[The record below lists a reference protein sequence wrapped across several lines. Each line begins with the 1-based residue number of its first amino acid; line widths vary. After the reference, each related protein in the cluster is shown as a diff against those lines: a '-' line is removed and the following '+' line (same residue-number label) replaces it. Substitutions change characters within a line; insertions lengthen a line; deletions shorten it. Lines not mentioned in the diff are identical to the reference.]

1 MFFNASTCT
10 VEGNA
15 HLARCL
21 MRMPLGA
28 WASRPRPAYRVIII
42 IAGEKYAFSTGRER
56 DAHAPIGIRIGS
68 WLYAHAHSG
77 AALTIFVSFVKSSFA
92 ALCIFQYRKSTLFL
106 RVFVFNNIKLCISVP
121 LCLQTIPVAGLYT
134 PYSADSVT
142 GVTVGCHR
150 GDRVITVVR

>member
-42 IAGEKYAFSTGRER
+42 IAGEKYAFSTGRGR
-56 DAHAPIGIRIGS
+56 DAHAPRG
-68 WLYAHAHSG
+68 YASPTVEVEM
-77 AALTIFVSFVKSSFA
+77 LCFFVS
-92 ALCIFQYRKSTLFL
+92 
-106 RVFVFNNIKLCISVP
+106 
-121 LCLQTIPVAGLYT
+121 LCLKLYQQN
-134 PYSADSVT
+134 S
-142 GVTVGCHR
+142 
-150 GDRVITVVR
+150 